1 MKLKT
6 IRTISA
12 LVLAIAM
19 VFAFAGCEMVSV
31 DEEKRSQQVVAE
43 VNGEKILRSDFDYQL
58 EIAKYNYGYTDST
71 WEGLGEDTK
80 QSVCNA
86 VLDSMVN
93 TELEYQDAVAN
104 GYEMTDEEKADLDQ
118 QWDDFVE
125 ELENNYRTMLESN
138 EEYSHEE
145 IELKVQEYVAM
156 QVGQN
161 YVREEKLQDLY
172 KAQIVDDYEQ
182 DIKDGVTVTDQ
193 DVKDYYD
200 LTIENQKNTLE
211 SSPSMMAMYS
221 SFGQE
226 VYVYP
231 EDVRAV
237 QNLLIA
243 FPEDKQTQISSLRSA
258 EENDQADAEREA
270 ALQEIQQKADEVLA
284 AVQAAAP
291 QDAESFALLMDE
303 YGEDTGMKNEPNRTE
318 GYKVYEGASY
328 VQEFIDGAM
337 ALQKEGDIS
346 GLIASDYGYH
356 ILRLV
361 SFPPAVVPFEEVEDD
376 IRSELTSTKEQ
387 EAISNKQAELKEA
400 ANVKTY
406 YDRLTN

>member
-138 EEYSHEE
+138 E
-145 IELKVQEYVAM
+145 
-156 QVGQN
+156 
-161 YVREEKLQDLY
+161 
-172 KAQIVDDYEQ
+172 
-182 DIKDGVTVTDQ
+182 
-193 DVKDYYD
+193 
-200 LTIENQKNTLE
+200 
-211 SSPSMMAMYS
+211 
-221 SFGQE
+221 
-226 VYVYP
+226 
-231 EDVRAV
+231 
-237 QNLLIA
+237 
-243 FPEDKQTQISSLRSA
+243 
-258 EENDQADAEREA
+258 
-270 ALQEIQQKADEVLA
+270 
-284 AVQAAAP
+284 
-291 QDAESFALLMDE
+291 
-303 YGEDTGMKNEPNRTE
+303 
-318 GYKVYEGASY
+318 
-328 VQEFIDGAM
+328 
-337 ALQKEGDIS
+337 
-346 GLIASDYGYH
+346 
-356 ILRLV
+356 
-361 SFPPAVVPFEEVEDD
+361 
-376 IRSELTSTKEQ
+376 
-387 EAISNKQAELKEA
+387 
-400 ANVKTY
+400 
-406 YDRLTN
+406 